1 MSSQPLLSPP
11 LRKGEYTA
19 SKPSDL
25 RSPCPLINCLAN
37 HGYIARD
44 GKNVHVKELVA
55 AMNEIGLS
63 TGLGAVFARPIFLE
77 HRPPKTAIEYQKK
90 EEAQQSQSFLG
101 YIWYLIRNPWAVLF
115 SAFGMRQPGQFDS
128 AGRICLDLNQL
139 GLNGVVEHDI
149 SLTRDDIAQGDNITP
164 QPDLV
169 EDLLQSSSDGRK
181 TLSIQDF
188 ASVRRRRIERQ
199 REDNPAANYGSF
211 QHQIACTE
219 IALVLNVFGNGT
231 SLPWNY
237 AHAFFKEER
246 LPVREGWKKRRWWSL
261 GFIELGKTVGK
272 VKQLVGIAI

>member
-1 MSSQPLLSPP
+1 MSSHSLLSPP
-11 LRKGEYTA
+11 LRKGEYVP

-44 GKNVHVKELVA
+44 GRNVHSKELLA

-63 TGLGAVFARPIFLE
+63 SGLGAVFAKPIFLE
-77 HRPPKTAIEYQKK
+77 HKPPKTVDEDQVK
-90 EEAQQSQSFLG
+90 EKAQQSESFLG
-101 YIWYLIRNPWAVLF
+101 HIWYLVRNPWAVLF
-115 SAFGMRQPGQFDS
+115 SSFGMRQPGQLDS
-128 AGRICLDLNQL
+128 MGKIYLDLNQL
-139 GLNGVVEHDI
+139 GQNGIVEHDI

-181 TLSIQDF
+181 TLSMQDF
-188 ASVRRRRIERQ
+188 ASLRRRRIERQ
-199 REDNPAANYGSF
+199 REENPAANYGSS

-219 IALVLNVFGNGT
+219 IALVLDVFGNGT
-231 SLPWNY
+231 SIPWNY

-261 GFIELGKTVGK
+261 GFIELGKTAGK
-272 VKQLVGIAI
+272 VKKLVGITF